1 MAGKIIADTI
11 ETGAGAD
18 ISTSYVVEGVAKHW
32 VRFIGSGTAAIL
44 DSLSASSLTDNGTG
58 DYTIAITNSMNNVN
72 YGLLIGESDWRCIGP
87 SGSGALTTSD
97 YDILSRYPSNATALD
112 AEVTSTGIHGDLA

>member
-1 MAGKIIADTI
+1 MSTLKADTI
-11 ETGAGAD
+11 
-18 ISTSYVVEGVAKHW
+18 VATDGSSPVTLTKQEAVKHW

-58 DYTIAITNSMNNVN
+58 DYTIAITNSMNNAN

-87 SGSGALTTSD
+87 SGNGALTTSD
-97 YDILSRYPSNATALD
+97 YDILSRYPSNTGFLD